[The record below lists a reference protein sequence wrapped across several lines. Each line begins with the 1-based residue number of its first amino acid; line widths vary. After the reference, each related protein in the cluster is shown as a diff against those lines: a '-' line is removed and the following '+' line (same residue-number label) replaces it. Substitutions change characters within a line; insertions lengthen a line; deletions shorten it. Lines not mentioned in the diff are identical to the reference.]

1 MSVSFRVAGRAE
13 ISLTWSS
20 RCAKTTATMR
30 PERVRADGHE
40 PAFAARVGIL
50 AGQAGGVGE
59 HCLGVLK
66 GDVVLREIGSGLRRV
81 PTDVHEANMYFYMH

>member
-13 ISLTWSS
+13 ISLTWSPQ
-20 RCAKTTATMR
+20 CAKTTATMR
-30 PERVRADGHE
+30 PSASAPTVTNLRS
-40 PAFAARVGIL
+40 PRVGIL

-66 GDVVLREIGSGLRRV
+66 GDVVLRENGSGLRRV